1 MRGAGARGKGDWRR
15 MIHDRVT
22 PRLKWMG
29 MRETRDEGRGTKGM
43 FGDEKME
50 KFAGFKEHLDMG

>member
-1 MRGAGARGKGDWRR
+1 

-22 PRLKWMG
+22 PRLKWVG

-50 KFAGFKEHLDMG
+50 KFAGFEEHLDMG